1 MNLVPESTP
10 RRGLFLSLEGTEG
23 AGKTTLANR
32 LGEALAREGF
42 SVCLTRE
49 PGGTE
54 LGKALRRH
62 LLHSRELDLVTE
74 TLLFLADRRA
84 HCESVIKPALARGEW
99 VISDRFSDST
109 LAYQGYGRGL
119 RVSFLRKLN
128 EWVTGGLVPD
138 RTFLLDLKPEIGLAR
153 LTEHDRID
161 RETLAFHRRVRRG
174 FLRESRRDP

>member
-1 MNLVPESTP
+1 
-10 RRGLFLSLEGTEG
+10 
-23 AGKTTLANR
+23 
-32 LGEALAREGF
+32 
-42 SVCLTRE
+42 VCLTRE

-54 LGKALRRH
+54 LGNALRRH
-62 LLHSRELDLVTE
+62 LLHSPELDLVTE

-109 LAYQGYGRGL
+109 IAYQGYGRGL
-119 RVSFLRKLN
+119 KVSFLRKLN

-153 LTEHDRID
+153 LTERDRID
-161 RETLAFHRRVRRG
+161 RETLAFHRRVRQG
-174 FLRESRRDP
+174 FLRESRRDPERWCVLDASLPAEEVFRRAWEEIVLLRTALAKKGAGEI